1 MFWSLLLILWNFI
14 FFFFPTESCSVLF
27 LISGNFLLELW
38 NLSKWFVIIY
48 DAQIHIRGIVQ
59 WGTLTL
65 HIRMPPITQI
75 INDLQRALQII
86 LEASVINISLLTYL
100 WLKRLLLLTRLVS
113 CLKVRI
119 VSQIMSNSW
128 SPLTSSIF

>member
-14 FFFFPTESCSVLF
+14 FFFFLTESCSVLF

>member
-128 SPLTSSIF
+128 SPLTSSTF